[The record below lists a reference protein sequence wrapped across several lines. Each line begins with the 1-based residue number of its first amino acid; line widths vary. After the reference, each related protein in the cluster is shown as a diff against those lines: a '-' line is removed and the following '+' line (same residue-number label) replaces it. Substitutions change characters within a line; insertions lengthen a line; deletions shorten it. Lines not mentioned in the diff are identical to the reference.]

1 MRAKI
6 SHIGSMPLSLP
17 ASTSL
22 KLLPFPPHPNP
33 LRPLPTA
40 LAQSRTA
47 LVTGTRGSVVVP
59 VPSFCSLTIEGE
71 PSALSPE
78 PLGAALSSILPAGAS
93 KTTAAAAAAKGQDG
107 EEASPAKMRLQVEN
121 SGLKVQRAQWGL
133 TRALLANALHGVTEG
148 HSVVLRLVGVGYRA
162 SVETDP
168 FPAPDGIQQALNKAT
183 SSSSSTS
190 AAGAGSD
197 AGVETVTL
205 PGSNWFSRDQVEL
218 YRRLVEAEKTKQ
230 EQQGNEAMR
239 TPQRLNLRLGYSH
252 PIVMPVPRGIEC
264 ATPAPNRIVL
274 RGNDKATVGLFASQ
288 IRRWRKPEPYK
299 GKGIFVGDETIRLK
313 TAKNK

>member
-17 ASTSL
+17 SSTSL

-47 LVTGTRGSVVVP
+47 LVTGNRGSVVVP
-59 VPSFCSLTIEGE
+59 VPSFCSLTVEGE
-71 PSALSPE
+71 DGALKPE
-78 PLGAALSSILPAGAS
+78 PLSSVLSSFLGGTAKRTAP
-93 KTTAAAAAAKGQDG
+93 AAAAAAPASGQQ
-107 EEASPAKMRLQVEN
+107 EEAAPAKMRLKVED
-121 SGLKVQRAQWGL
+121 SSLKIQRAQWGL

-168 FPAPDGIQQALNKAT
+168 FPAPDGIQQALSKAT
-183 SSSSSTS
+183 TSSV
-190 AAGAGSD
+190 AGA
-197 AGVETVTL
+197 ETVTL
-205 PGSNWFSRDQVEL
+205 TGSNWVNRDQVEL
-218 YRRLVEAEKTKQ
+218 YRRLVELEERQQAGGGAEAK
-230 EQQGNEAMR
+230 R

-274 RGNDKATVGLFASQ
+274 RGNDKAAIGLFASQ

-299 GKGIFVGDETIRLK
+299 GKGIFVGDETIKLK

>member
-1 MRAKI
+1 MRQKI

-22 KLLPFPPHPNP
+22 KLLAFPPHPNP

-47 LVTGTRGSVVVP
+47 LVTGARGSVVVP
-59 VPSFCSLTIEGE
+59 VPSFCSLQVEGE
-71 PSALSPE
+71 ANDLSAE
-78 PLGAALSSILPAGAS
+78 PLSAALSALVPGGAS
-93 KTTAAAAAAKGQDG
+93 KKAAAAAPPSADG
-107 EEASPAKMRLQVEN
+107 NHGDAPPAKIRLRVQD
-121 SGLKVQRAQWGL
+121 STLKVQRAQWGL
-133 TRALLANALHGVTEG
+133 TRALLANALHGVSEG

-162 SVETDP
+162 AVETDP
-168 FPAPDGIQQALNKAT
+168 FPAPDGVQQALR
-183 SSSSSTS
+183 
-190 AAGAGSD
+190 AAGLDIDTARGAG
-197 AGVETVTL
+197 GQTVSL
-205 PGSNWFSRDQVEL
+205 AGSNWVNLDQVEL
-218 YRRLVEAEKTKQ
+218 YRRLVEAEEAQAGGGTK
-230 EQQGNEAMR
+230 R
-239 TPQRLNLRLGYSH
+239 VPQRLNLRLGYSH

-274 RGNDKATVGLFASQ
+274 RGNDKAAIGLFASQ

>member
-1 MRAKI
+1 MRARI

-40 LAQSRTA
+40 LAQTRTA
-47 LVTGTRGSVVVP
+47 LVTGSRGSVIVP
-59 VPSFCSLTIEGE
+59 VPSFCSLHLEG
-71 PSALSPE
+71 STKSISVE
-78 PLGAALSSILPAGAS
+78 PLSAALSQTGVGAVPP
-93 KTTAAAAAAKGQDG
+93 KPNTT
-107 EEASPAKMRLQVEN
+107 EEAPPVKVRLQVEN
-121 SGLKVQRAQWGL
+121 SGLKTQRAQWGL
-133 TRALLANALHGVTEG
+133 TRALLANAVHGVTEG
-148 HSVVLRLVGVGYRA
+148 HSLVLRLVGVGYRA
-162 SVETDP
+162 AVEADP
-168 FPAPDGIQQALNKAT
+168 FPAPDAIEQAILQVSGGSAPS

-190 AAGAGSD
+190 TPATAATSIS
-197 AGVETVTL
+197 
-205 PGSNWFSRDQVEL
+205 GSNWLNRDQVEL
-218 YRRLVEAEKTKQ
+218 YRQLVASEDGGSQAGSGKDTKKV
-230 EQQGNEAMR
+230 
-239 TPQRLNLRLGYSH
+239 PQRLNLRLGYSH

-274 RGNDKATVGLFASQ
+274 RGNDKAAVGLFASQ
-288 IRRWRKPEPYK
+288 IRRWRRPEPYK